1 MSIDH
6 TKKLEKLFILLALLL
21 LLLPAMFGEPRNADG
36 SGGDFLRNFVFD
48 FQTLL
53 TGLLAIGAAYWTLR
67 EMRISDEVQ
76 ERRHFELRLDAIRD
90 DLLAVKML
98 QETVP
103 GDLRKNVDGIR
114 DSLQTL
120 TKRSRSIH
128 DPVVRALA
136 LLYCEQIGAAMDSV
150 RVTSCERLFPP
161 DLFTLVAECRDL
173 SNATSQ
179 VIPRLVAYLDRKDE
193 HGAANSASAFVEFMG
208 ELERK
213 ATRAA
218 QVIEIWATSFLAAN
232 EGKRI

>member
-90 DLLAVKML
+90 DLLAVKRL

-120 TKRSRSIH
+120 TKKSRSIH
-128 DPVVRALA
+128 DPV
-136 LLYCEQIGAAMDSV
+136 G
-150 RVTSCERLFPP
+150 
-161 DLFTLVAECRDL
+161 
-173 SNATSQ
+173 
-179 VIPRLVAYLDRKDE
+179 
-193 HGAANSASAFVEFMG
+193 
-208 ELERK
+208 
-213 ATRAA
+213 
-218 QVIEIWATSFLAAN
+218 
-232 EGKRI
+232 